1 MLSTGSSVWEA
12 TIRTVSK
19 KGLKCAVPCRLSG
32 NQYKTLDRDLERLVA
47 FKRLRS
53 LSLSQCGGI
62 RSLKG
67 LAHLPG
73 LRTLELNFCT
83 GLKPGALRVLAQLP
97 ELRKLDLSGCS
108 AVTDE
113 CMSDIAG
120 THSLSPASGT
130 AATICPMSA
139 PAFALFSPHQCI
151 WTLLI
156 SAFRLQYGFFCLLTL

>member
-1 MLSTGSSVWEA
+1 M
-12 TIRTVSK
+12 
-19 KGLKCAVPCRLSG
+19 
-32 NQYKTLDRDLERLVA
+32 A

>member
-1 MLSTGSSVWEA
+1 M
-12 TIRTVSK
+12 
-19 KGLKCAVPCRLSG
+19 
-32 NQYKTLDRDLERLVA
+32 A
-47 FKRLRS
+47 FKRLQS

-73 LRTLELNFCT
+73 LRSLELNFCT
-83 GLKPGALRVLAQLP
+83 GLKPCALRVLAQLT

-120 THSLSPASGT
+120 THSPHLLLSWQQP
-130 AATICPMSA
+130 
-139 PAFALFSPHQCI
+139 FAV
-151 WTLLI
+151 
-156 SAFRLQYGFFCLLTL
+156 CLLLH